1 MSFVKENDVINLL
14 ASDGSREGARG
25 RPPLFLGKNEE
36 MTEGR
41 KAGRASKTPH
51 PLFLG
56 TRSKS
61 ATACID
67 FVLPCI
73 KLCSLNYCPA
83 LL

>member
-1 MSFVKENDVINLL
+1 MLL
-14 ASDGSREGARG
+14 RS
-25 RPPLFLGKNEE
+25 PLFWVKRK

-41 KAGRASKTPH
+41 KVGRASKTPH
-51 PLFLG
+51 PILLS

-73 KLCSLNYCPA
+73 KLCSLNYCQA